1 MNRVTPGHPNV
12 NIKDNRMEK
21 LREILEQ
28 CLTEELGQIVISKA
42 RQDKN
47 ITKVKIRPVLMKGEL
62 YFQASTTVG
71 TRQLHK
77 NYRKEEMIGE
87 ILELMERQFGQL
99 QLTSRKT
106 DATALVS
113 KKGKMTV
120 KSKKHRALDSCE
132 VSLEHNRQKEYI
144 LPVGKPVEFLI
155 DLGVMRSDGQIVHA
169 KYDKFRQINR
179 FLEFIADILPQLDKD
194 REITIVDFGCG
205 KSYLIFA
212 MYYYLHHIKEYD
224 VRIIGLDL
232 KEDVICRCNELR
244 ARYGFEKLDFCIGD
258 IAAFERKE
266 PVDMV
271 VTLHACDT
279 ATDFALA
286 KAVGWS
292 ASVILSV
299 PCCQHELN
307 EQISCE
313 ALEPVLSYGI
323 IKERMAALVTDALR
337 AQMLQEQGYETQIL
351 EFIDM
356 EHTPKNLLIRAV
368 KTGKAGKKNDGLD
381 RCMEFLHVE
390 PTLKHLLS
398 SKENREATDEKK
410 FD

>member
-1 MNRVTPGHPNV
+1 M
-12 NIKDNRMEK
+12 
-21 LREILEQ
+21 
-28 CLTEELGQIVISKA
+28 
-42 RQDKN
+42 
-47 ITKVKIRPVLMKGEL
+47 
-62 YFQASTTVG
+62 
-71 TRQLHK
+71 
-77 NYRKEEMIGE
+77 
-87 ILELMERQFGQL
+87 
-99 QLTSRKT
+99 
-106 DATALVS
+106 
-113 KKGKMTV
+113 
-120 KSKKHRALDSCE
+120 
-132 VSLEHNRQKEYI
+132 
-144 LPVGKPVEFLI
+144 
-155 DLGVMRSDGQIVHA
+155 
-169 KYDKFRQINR
+169 
-179 FLEFIADILPQLDKD
+179 
-194 REITIVDFGCG
+194 
-205 KSYLIFA
+205 
-212 MYYYLHHIKEYD
+212 
-224 VRIIGLDL
+224 RIIGLDL

-368 KTGKAGKKNDGLD
+368 KTGKAGKKNDRLD

-410 FD
+410 V

>member
-179 FLEFIADILPQLDKD
+179 FLEFYSGHP
-194 REITIVDFGCG
+194 
-205 KSYLIFA
+205 S
-212 MYYYLHHIKEYD
+212 
-224 VRIIGLDL
+224 
-232 KEDVICRCNELR
+232 
-244 ARYGFEKLDFCIGD
+244 
-258 IAAFERKE
+258 AA
-266 PVDMV
+266 
-271 VTLHACDT
+271 
-279 ATDFALA
+279 
-286 KAVGWS
+286 
-292 ASVILSV
+292 
-299 PCCQHELN
+299 
-307 EQISCE
+307 
-313 ALEPVLSYGI
+313 
-323 IKERMAALVTDALR
+323 
-337 AQMLQEQGYETQIL
+337 
-351 EFIDM
+351 
-356 EHTPKNLLIRAV
+356 
-368 KTGKAGKKNDGLD
+368 
-381 RCMEFLHVE
+381 
-390 PTLKHLLS
+390 
-398 SKENREATDEKK
+398 
-410 FD
+410 